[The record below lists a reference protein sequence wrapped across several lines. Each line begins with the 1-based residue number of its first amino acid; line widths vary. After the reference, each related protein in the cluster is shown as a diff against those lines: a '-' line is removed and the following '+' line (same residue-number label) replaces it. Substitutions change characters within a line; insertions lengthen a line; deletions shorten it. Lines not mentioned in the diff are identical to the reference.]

1 MTLDPYY
8 DAREQVV
15 EALRT
20 DLMGPKSEDE
30 VLTDPP
36 ITEYAVGVLYPTTAG
51 FISPD
56 QHIDEAD
63 GDDESSVADPAV
75 SLASTRYPSSMGLTF
90 AVAEGTK
97 ELEFVINAARY
108 VPEVAEEGVW
118 EDDMLIEESP
128 GGRVGGGPRDV
139 WRREAIGPTPV
150 RIDPSVAERGKTIQV
165 EEGLELYCRV
175 RPPKGGAIP
184 ITVALVNRNTAKY
197 GERDAASFFQPQISV
212 TASDGAAVFVER
224 ESADAWSGDSDLRS
238 NRLIYRHAKSFA
250 VGHGT
255 STRWEPE
262 RGADRAHKVQTSF
275 IPDVELLLTDSN
287 PEIDSPALVM
297 KTLAEAA
304 DRSAIIQDLRR
315 FVTGY
320 ETWIKGQRDEA
331 DSVPNDLRDTARE
344 NLDACQQAA
353 DRMRKGIDLLE
364 SSTPAWEAFTLAN
377 KAMLDQRAR
386 SDWLKTGSEERPA
399 EPVKDD
405 SQTWRPFQLAFI
417 LQCLVGIADPAS
429 DDREIT
435 DLLWFPTGGGKTEA
449 YFGLIAFTTFHRRL
463 TSAADSGGG
472 VTVLMRYTL
481 RLLTTQQFERA
492 ALLITACEA
501 IRRDDTRL
509 GSHPISIGLWVG
521 EAASP
526 NSRLDARKALDK
538 LRNGAHLE
546 EGNPIQLHACP
557 WCGLKLE
564 SRNYYITGGQDRL
577 IINCRNDSCDFK
589 DGLPVFVIDDDIYDH
604 RPTLIIATVDKF
616 ASLPWRDRAS
626 DLFNLNHSEPPPE
639 LIIQDELHL
648 ISGPLGT
655 MTGLYE
661 TAIDLLCTS
670 QGKVPKII
678 ASTATIRRADD
689 QTTGLFGRKELRQFP
704 PPAVDARNSYF
715 AVETP
720 RDEKGARLYVGLM
733 SPGTSHTSLLVRTY
747 ASLLQSVEELE
758 APEKVKDPYWTLV
771 GFFNSLRVLG
781 GARMQVSD
789 DVSDR
794 MELLARLHRVD
805 KRDHEKRIEL
815 TSRESSA
822 DIPARLSEM
831 AISHPDPETV
841 DVILATNMIS
851 VGVDVDRLGLMAV
864 MGQPPSTSEYI
875 QATSRVGRRWPGLVV
890 TLFNASRSRDRS
902 HYELFTGYHS
912 ALYRQVEATS
922 VTPFSPR
929 ARDRGLHAV
938 IVALA
943 RMLIPEFRSNGGAG
957 AILTDEAKL
966 APVRN
971 AIAARVEATEPEELN
986 KTLSE
991 YDELIAEWKRRA
1003 KEIDGLV
1010 YRKYRDPES
1019 ALLVNAGSEAATEVE
1034 AWDTLWSL
1042 RDVDRS
1048 SNIYLVR

>member
-1 MTLDPYY
+1 MNLEPYY
-8 DAREQVV
+8 DIREQLVD
-15 EALRT
+15 ALRA
-20 DLMGPKSEDE
+20 DLLGPKTEEE

-36 ITEYAVGVLYPTTAG
+36 ITEYAVGVLYPATSG

-56 QHIDEAD
+56 QHLDDAE
-63 GDDESSVADPAV
+63 GYDESSLPDPAV
-75 SLASTRYPSSMGLTF
+75 SLASTRYPSSMGMTF

-97 ELEFVINAARY
+97 DLEVVVTAARY
-108 VPEVAEEGVW
+108 VPEGIEEGVW
-118 EDDMLIEESP
+118 QADMLLDQAAEQK
-128 GGRVGGGPRDV
+128 GRGEQRTG
-139 WRREAIGPTPV
+139 WRRESIGPKSIRLDASMTEGGRSRP
-150 RIDPSVAERGKTIQV
+150 IEG
-165 EEGLELYCRV
+165 GLELYYRI
-175 RPPKGGAIP
+175 RPANEGATP
-184 ITVALVNRNTAKY
+184 ITLALVNRNKAKY
-197 GERDAASFFQPQISV
+197 GERDAASFFQPEISV
-212 TASDGAAVFVER
+212 TAPDGAPVFLER
-224 ESADAWSGDSDLRS
+224 EAADAWSGDSDVQS

-255 STRWEPE
+255 STSWEPT
-262 RGADRAHKVQTSF
+262 RGADRAHKVQTSY
-275 IPDVELLLTDSN
+275 IPEVDLLLADSN
-287 PEIDSPALVM
+287 PEVESPALAM
-297 KTLAEAA
+297 RYLAKPA
-304 DRSAIIQDLRR
+304 DRSSVVEDLHSFVKGYESWIATQRDGVESVPADLR
-315 FVTGY
+315 
-320 ETWIKGQRDEA
+320 ETAQANLEA
-331 DSVPNDLRDTARE
+331 CRR
-344 NLDACQQAA
+344 AA
-353 DRMRKGIDLLE
+353 SRITKGIDLIH
-364 SSTPAWEAFTLAN
+364 SSEPAWEAFRLAN
-377 KAMLDQRAR
+377 EAMLYQRSR
-386 SDWLKTGSEERPA
+386 SDWLRRKPEERTA
-399 EPVKDD
+399 EPLKDD
-405 SQTWRPFQLAFI
+405 SQRWRPFQLAFI
-417 LQCLVGIADPAS
+417 LQCLVGIADPQS
-429 DDREIT
+429 EDREIT

-449 YFGLIAFTTFHRRL
+449 YLGLIAFTIFHRRL
-463 TSAADSGGG
+463 TASADNGGG
-472 VTVLMRYTL
+472 VTALMRYTL

-492 ALLITACEA
+492 ALLISACEA
-501 IRRDDTRL
+501 IRRGDRRL
-509 GSHPISIGLWVG
+509 GSRPISIGLWVG

-526 NSRLDARKALDK
+526 NSRADARKALDK
-538 LRNGAHLE
+538 LRNGARLE

-557 WCGLKLE
+557 WCGVQLE
-564 SRNYYITGGQDRL
+564 PRNYYITGDQSRL
-577 IINCRNDSCDFK
+577 VIDCRNDSCDFK
-589 DGLPVFVIDDDIYDH
+589 GGLPVFVIDDDIYDH

-626 DLFNLNHSEPPPE
+626 DLFNLNDQEPPPE

-670 QGKVPKII
+670 QGKVPKIV

-689 QTTGLFGRKELRQFP
+689 QTIGLFGRKELAQFP
-704 PPAVDARNSYF
+704 PPALDARDSYF
-715 AVETP
+715 AIETP
-720 RDEKGARLYVGLM
+720 RDEKGTRLYVGVM
-733 SPGTSHTSLLVRTY
+733 APGTSHTSLLVRTY
-747 ASLLQSVEELE
+747 ASLLQSVAELDVAEEL
-758 APEKVKDPYWTLV
+758 KDPYWTLV

-794 MELLARLHRVD
+794 MELLARLHGVE
-805 KRDHEKRIEL
+805 KRDHERRIEL

-831 AISHPDPETV
+831 AISRPDPETV

-851 VGVDVDRLGLMAV
+851 VGVDIDRLGLMAV

-943 RMLIPEFRSNGGAG
+943 RMLIPEFRSNGGAA
-957 AILTDEAKL
+957 AILTDGAKL
-966 APVRN
+966 APVRD
-971 AIAARVEATEPEELN
+971 AIAARVKATEPEELEE
-986 KTLSE
+986 TLRE
-991 YDELIAEWKRRA
+991 YDELIAEWRRRA
-1003 KEIDGLV
+1003 NEVDGLV
-1010 YRKYRDPES
+1010 YQQYKHPEG
-1019 ALLVNAGSEAATEVE
+1019 ALLVNAGSEAATEVA

-1048 SNIYLVR
+1048 SNIYLVT

>member
-8 DAREQVV
+8 EARREIV
-15 EALRT
+15 EALRS
-20 DLMGPKSEDE
+20 DLLGPKSEDE
-30 VLTDPP
+30 VLRDPP
-36 ITEYAVGVLYPTTAG
+36 ITEYAVGVLYPMASG
-51 FISPD
+51 FIDPD
-56 QHIDEAD
+56 QHVDEGD
-63 GDDESSVADPAV
+63 GYDESSVPDPAV
-75 SLASTRYPSSMGLTF
+75 SLASTRYPSSMGMTF
-90 AVAEGTK
+90 AVAVGTTA
-97 ELEFVINAARY
+97 LDIVVRAARY
-108 VPEVAEEGVW
+108 VPEEAQEGHW
-118 EDDMLIEESP
+118 EDDMLVEESSGP
-128 GGRVGGGPRDV
+128 VGGGQAREV
-139 WRREAIGPTPV
+139 WRREAIEAPPV
-150 RIDPSVAERGKTIQV
+150 RIDPSLAEAGTTFTI

-175 RPPKGGAIP
+175 RPPHEGAIP
-184 ITVALVNRNTAKY
+184 ITVALVNRNTAKF
-197 GERDAASFFQPQISV
+197 GERDAASYFQPEITV
-212 TASDGAAVFVER
+212 TAADGTAVFLER
-224 ESADAWSGDSDLRS
+224 TSADSWSGDSDLQS
-238 NRLIYRHAKSFA
+238 NRLIYGHAKAFA
-250 VGHGT
+250 VGHGA
-255 STRWEPE
+255 STRWKPE

-275 IPDVELLLTDSN
+275 VPEVELLLADSN
-287 PEIDSPALVM
+287 PDIDSPALTM
-297 KTLAEAA
+297 KTLAGAA
-304 DRSAIIQDLRR
+304 DRPATIEDLRS
-315 FVTGY
+315 FVRGY
-320 ETWIKGQRDEA
+320 ESWIEDQEDQIG
-331 DSVPNDLRDTARE
+331 SVPTDLRDAARG
-344 NLDACQQAA
+344 NLDACRQAA
-353 DRMRKGIDLLE
+353 HRMRLGTNLLE
-364 SSTPAWEAFTLAN
+364 SSDPAWEAFTLAN
-377 KAMLDQRAR
+377 RAMLDQRSR
-386 SDWLKTGSEERPA
+386 SDWLKKDPDKRPA
-399 EPVKDD
+399 EPEKDD
-405 SQTWRPFQLAFI
+405 SQRWRPFQLAFI
-417 LQCLVGIADPAS
+417 LQCIDGIADADS
-429 DDREIT
+429 GDREIT

-449 YFGLIAFTTFHRRL
+449 YLGLIAFTAFHRRL
-463 TSAADSGGG
+463 TSATDNGGG

-492 ALLITACEA
+492 AQLITACEA
-501 IRRDDTRL
+501 IRRNDKRL

-526 NSRLDARKALDK
+526 NSRSDARKALDK
-538 LRNGAHLE
+538 IRNGARLE

-564 SRNYYITGGQDRL
+564 SRNYYMTPERDRL
-577 IINCRNDSCDFK
+577 VIDCRNDSCDFRG
-589 DGLPVFVIDDDIYDH
+589 GLPVFVIDDDIYDH

-626 DLFNLNHSEPPPE
+626 DLFNLNDSEPPPE

-670 QGKVPKII
+670 RGKVPKIV

-689 QTTGLFGRKELRQFP
+689 QTTGLFGRQSLAQFP
-704 PPAVDARNSYF
+704 PPALDARNSYF
-715 AVETP
+715 AVETL
-720 RDEKGARLYVGLM
+720 RYEKGARLYVGLM
-733 SPGTSHTSLLVRTY
+733 APGTSHTSLLVRTY
-747 ASLLQSVEELE
+747 ASLLQTVGELE
-758 APEKVKDPYWTLV
+758 VQDEVKDPYWTLV

-789 DVSDR
+789 DVADR
-794 MELLARLHRVD
+794 MELLSRNQGVA

-831 AISHPDPETV
+831 AISHPDPEAV

-902 HYELFTGYHS
+902 HYELFTGYHN

-938 IVALA
+938 VVALA
-943 RMLIPEFRSNGGAG
+943 RMLIPEFRSNGGAS

-966 APVRN
+966 APVRD
-971 AIAARVEATEPEELN
+971 AIASRVKATEPEELDR
-986 KTLSE
+986 TMSE
-991 YDELIAEWKRRA
+991 YDELIAEWKHRA
-1003 KEIDGLV
+1003 KETDGLV
-1010 YRKYRDPES
+1010 YTKYKDPEG
-1019 ALLVNAGSEAATEVE
+1019 ALLVSAGSEAASEVE

-1048 SNIYLVR
+1048 SNVYLVR

>member
-8 DAREQVV
+8 DAREKIVR
-15 EALRT
+15 ALSS
-20 DLMGPKSEDE
+20 DLLGPKSEDE
-30 VLTDPP
+30 ALTDPP
-36 ITEYAVGVLYPTTAG
+36 ITEYAVGVLYPTTSG

-56 QHIDEAD
+56 QHVDEAD
-63 GDDESSVADPAV
+63 DYDESSVPDPAV
-75 SLASTRYPSSMGLTF
+75 SLASTRYPSSMGMTF
-90 AVAEGTK
+90 AVAEGAK
-97 ELEFVINAARY
+97 ELDVVITAARY
-108 VPEVAEEGVW
+108 VPEEAEEGLW
-118 EDDMLIEESP
+118 EGDMLVDESSSP
-128 GGRVGGGPRDV
+128 GGARPREV
-139 WRREAIGPTPV
+139 WRREAIEPPPV
-150 RIDPSVAERGKTIQV
+150 RIDPSVVEGGKTFPIH
-165 EEGLELYCRV
+165 EGLELYCRV
-175 RPPKGGAIP
+175 RPPQEGAIP
-184 ITVALVNRNTAKY
+184 VTVALVNRNTAKF
-197 GERDAASFFQPQISV
+197 GERDAASYFQPEISV
-212 TASDGAAVFVER
+212 TAADGTAVFVER
-224 ESADAWSGDSDLRS
+224 DSADAWSGDSDLQS
-238 NRLIYRHAKSFA
+238 NRLIYRHAKAFA

-275 IPDVELLLTDSN
+275 VPEVELLLADSN
-287 PEIDSPALVM
+287 PEIDSPALTM

-304 DRSAIIQDLRR
+304 DRSAIIEDLRA
-315 FVTGY
+315 FVKGY
-320 ETWIKGQRDEA
+320 ESWIEGQGEEI
-331 DSVPNDLRDTARE
+331 DSVPGDLRDTARD
-344 NLDACQQAA
+344 NLDACRQAV
-353 DRMRKGIDLLE
+353 DRMGRGIDLLE
-364 SSTPAWEAFTLAN
+364 SSDPAWEAFTLAN
-377 KAMLDQRAR
+377 QAMLDQRAR
-386 SDWLKTGSEERPA
+386 SDWLKNGPDERPS
-399 EPVKDD
+399 EPKTDET
-405 SQTWRPFQLAFI
+405 QRWRPFQLAFI
-417 LQCLVGIADPAS
+417 LQCLVGIADAGS
-429 DDREIT
+429 DDRKIT

-449 YFGLIAFTTFHRRL
+449 YLGLIAFTTFHRRL
-463 TSAADSGGG
+463 TSATDNGGG

-501 IRRDDTRL
+501 LRRDDKRL

-526 NSRLDARKALDK
+526 NSRQDARKALDK
-538 LRNGAHLE
+538 LRNGARLE

-564 SRNYYITGGQDRL
+564 SRNYYMTPERDRL
-577 IINCRNDSCDFK
+577 IIDCRNDSCDFK
-589 DGLPVFVIDDDIYDH
+589 GGLPVFVIDDDIYDH

-626 DLFNLNHSEPPPE
+626 DLFNLNDPEPPPE

-670 QGKVPKII
+670 QGKVPKIV

-689 QTTGLFGRKELRQFP
+689 QTTGLFGRKSLAQFP
-704 PPAVDARNSYF
+704 PPALDARNSYF

-733 SPGTSHTSLLVRTY
+733 APGTSHTTLLVRTY
-747 ASLLQSVEELE
+747 ASLLQTVVELDV
-758 APEKVKDPYWTLV
+758 PDKIKDPYWTLV

-789 DVSDR
+789 DVDDR
-794 MELLARLHRVD
+794 IDLLSKVHQT
-805 KRDHEKRIEL
+805 KRRDRPKTVEL

-831 AISHPDPETV
+831 TIPHPSLEAI

-938 IVALA
+938 VVALA
-943 RMLIPEFRSNGGAG
+943 RMLVPEFRDNEDARS
-957 AILTDEAKL
+957 ILTHKAKL
-966 APVRN
+966 APVRD
-971 AIAARVEATEPEELN
+971 AIAARVRATEPEELEE
-986 KTLSE
+986 TLRE
-991 YDELIAEWKRRA
+991 YDEVIDEWIHRA
-1003 KEIDGLV
+1003 NDVDDLV
-1010 YRKYRDPES
+1010 YRRFRDPS
-1019 ALLVNAGSEAATEVE
+1019 RALLVTAGSEAAGEVP
-1034 AWDTLWSL
+1034 AWETLWSL

-1048 SNIYLVR
+1048 SNVYVVR

>member
-8 DAREQVV
+8 DAREQIVK
-15 EALRT
+15 ALRS
-20 DLMGPKSEDE
+20 DLLGPKSENE

-36 ITEYAVGVLYPTTAG
+36 ITEYAVGVLYPTTSG

-56 QHIDEAD
+56 QHLDEAD
-63 GDDESSVADPAV
+63 GYDESSVADPAV
-75 SLASTRYPSSMGLTF
+75 SLASTRYPSSMGMTF
-90 AVAEGTK
+90 AVADRTD
-97 ELEFVINAARY
+97 ELLVIVTAARY
-108 VPEVAEEGVW
+108 VPEEPDEGIW
-118 EDDMLIEESP
+118 DGDLLIEEP
-128 GGRVGGGPRDV
+128 ADDRTRGAHQVV
-139 WRREAIGPTPV
+139 WRREAIGPTTIP
-150 RIDPSVAERGKTIQV
+150 IDPSVAESGKSFRI

-175 RPPKGGAIP
+175 RPPHAGAIP

-212 TASDGAAVFVER
+212 TAADGSAVFVER
-224 ESADAWSGDSDLRS
+224 ETSDAWSGDPDLQS

-255 STRWEPE
+255 STKWEPE
-262 RGADRAHKVQTSF
+262 RGVDLAHKVQTNF
-275 IPDVELLLTDSN
+275 MPEVELLLADSN
-287 PEIDSPALVM
+287 PKVDSPALTM
-297 KTLAEAA
+297 KTLAGGA
-304 DRSAIIQDLRR
+304 DRSAIIQDLRA
-315 FVTGY
+315 FEEGY
-320 ETWIKGQRDEA
+320 ETWIKSQRGA
-331 DSVPNDLRDTARE
+331 VDSVPAGLRDRAHQ
-344 NLDACQQAA
+344 NLDACQEAA
-353 DRMRKGIDLLE
+353 HRMGKGIELLE
-364 SSTPAWEAFTLAN
+364 SSDSAWDAFTLAN
-377 KAMLDQRAR
+377 QAMLDQRAR
-386 SDWLKTGSEERPA
+386 SDWLKNGPEKRPA
-399 EPVKDD
+399 EPMKDER
-405 SQTWRPFQLAFI
+405 QRWRPFQLAFI
-417 LQCLVGIADPAS
+417 LQCLVGVADPES

-449 YFGLIAFTTFHRRL
+449 YLGLIAFTTFHRRL
-463 TSAADSGGG
+463 TAAADNGGG

-492 ALLITACEA
+492 ALLITACES
-501 IRRDDTRL
+501 IRRKDNRL

-526 NSRLDARKALDK
+526 NSRSDARKALDK
-538 LRNGAHLE
+538 LRNGARLE

-564 SRNYYITGGQDRL
+564 SRNYYMTPERDRL
-577 IINCRNDSCDFK
+577 VIDCRNDSCDFK
-589 DGLPVFVIDDDIYDH
+589 GGLPVFVIDDDIYDH

-616 ASLPWRDRAS
+616 ASLPWKDRAS
-626 DLFNLNHSEPPPE
+626 DLFNLNGSEPPPE

-670 QGKVPKII
+670 RGKVPKII

-689 QTTGLFGRKELRQFP
+689 QTTGLFGRRELAQFP
-704 PPAVDARNSYF
+704 PPALDARNSYF

-720 RDEKGARLYVGLM
+720 RDIKGARLYVGLM
-733 SPGTSHTSLLVRTY
+733 APGTSHTSLLVRTY
-747 ASLLQSVEELE
+747 ASLLQSIQELD
-758 APEKVKDPYWTLV
+758 APEQIKDPYWTLV

-794 MELLARLHRVD
+794 MELLAQLHRVE

-831 AISHPDPETV
+831 AISYPDPEAV

-875 QATSRVGRRWPGLVV
+875 QATSRVGRRWPGLVI

-943 RMLIPEFRSNGGAG
+943 RMLIPEFRKNGGAA

-966 APVRN
+966 APVRE
-971 AIAARVEATEPEELN
+971 AIAARVNATDPEELAN
-986 KTLSE
+986 TLRE
-991 YDELIAEWKRRA
+991 YDEVIAEWRQRA
-1003 KEIDGLV
+1003 QETDGLV
-1010 YRKYRDPES
+1010 YARFKDPEG
-1019 ALLVNAGSEAATEVE
+1019 ALLVTAGSEAATEVE

-1048 SNIYLVR
+1048 SNIYLVT